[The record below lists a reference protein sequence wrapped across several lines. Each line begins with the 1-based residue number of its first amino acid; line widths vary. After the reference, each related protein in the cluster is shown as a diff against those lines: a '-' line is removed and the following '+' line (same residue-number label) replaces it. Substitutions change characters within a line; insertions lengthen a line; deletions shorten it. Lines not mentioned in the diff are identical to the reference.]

1 MKNYSSTTTNK
12 GLEYASW
19 AGMGIS
25 LALMIYSALTSAS
38 AMGET
43 LADYDNYLFL
53 RERSREVFM
62 HSSLMMVFSMM
73 GLFVSNI
80 SNK

>member
-1 MKNYSSTTTNK
+1 MKNYSNTTANK

-25 LALMIYSALTSAS
+25 LALMIYSALTSS
-38 AMGET
+38 VAMGD
-43 LADYDNYLFL
+43 LVSDYDNYLFL

-73 GLFVSNI
+73 GLFI